1 MSHRW
6 VAALCL
12 LPAVVLG
19 LTGCSADTETGGPS
33 ELSVSPTSVT
43 SPIATSVSPSPSAQP
58 LGPITPSGRPTATL
72 PPSPLPEVGATCLES
87 SDRARRVI
95 IPTSAGAKL
104 TAALLGQGRHGVVLV
119 HQSDGDVCQWL
130 PYARELVRDG
140 YFVLDLDLTTSGS
153 VQYEGVQQPNPL
165 GLSVSAAAGYLRKQG
180 AGKVVLVGASMGG
193 TASLAAA
200 AITRPRVDAVVSLS
214 APAEYAGIDA
224 RTAAGLLR
232 VPVLYGA
239 AADDSDFADDSRLL
253 HAATKSQ
260 KSLHIVPGFMHGVAL
275 VAQDGDPT
283 IRRAVGAFINAQMR

>member
-1 MSHRW
+1 MSHRC

-12 LPAVVLG
+12 LTAVVPG
-19 LTGCSADTETGGPS
+19 LSGCSADTETSGSS
-33 ELSVSPTSVT
+33 ELPVSPTSVT
-43 SPIATSVSPSPSAQP
+43 SPIATPVSPSPSAQP

-72 PPSPLPEVGATCLES
+72 PPSPLPEVGATCLEP

-153 VQYEGVQQPNPL
+153 VQYEGVQPNPY

-193 TASLAAA
+193 TVSLAAA
-200 AITRPRVDAVVSLS
+200 AITTPRVDAVVSLS

-239 AADDSDFADDSRLL
+239 AADDNDYADDSRLL

-260 KSLHIVPGFMHGVAL
+260 KSLHIVPGAMHGVAL

-283 IRRAVGAFINAQMR
+283 IRRAVGTFINTHMR